1 MVAEVK
7 SCYGGIKVA
16 GLKGTWIEAEAG
28 HHVEWSE
35 SLKRGQ
41 TKAIG
46 ENPSSVAGRPLPI
59 GDDRIQKAVSLEWS
73 SH

>member
-16 GLKGTWIEAEAG
+16 GLKGTWIEAESG

-41 TKAIG
+41 TK
-46 ENPSSVAGRPLPI
+46 PLVKI
-59 GDDRIQKAVSLEWS
+59 QAQLQGDLCLLEMTGYRKQ
-73 SH
+73 